1 MVVSSIATKRKQL
14 YGLVPIH
21 SQCFRCLMINRSMP
35 SSLVVRQA
43 IVAVCFVL
51 LLLEHQ
57 TGKMLGV
64 VTLNENHDQL

>member
-1 MVVSSIATKRKQL
+1 
-14 YGLVPIH
+14 
-21 SQCFRCLMINRSMP
+21 MINRSMP